1 MARKN
6 EWTKTERE
14 LMEKN
19 NLLQF
24 QLDNAQREIQILKA
38 DLQYIKHQLVEEDS
52 RAEAFEFVL
61 RMLFKY
67 PVVSAPPEKK

>member
-24 QLDNAQREIQILKA
+24 QLDNAQREIQILQHELK
-38 DLQYIKHQLVEEDS
+38 YVKHQLTEEDS